1 MPDIRKKKVL
11 SYTFLKN
18 LLEKIIKEN
27 KNKTKVPPLGLESM
41 TTQQQEVHPAPIL
54 ASNIIHLG
62 EMAGAETIQDELGQL
77 VVPESKVVLKKHS
90 RGLPWWCS
98 A

>member
-41 TTQQQEVHPAPIL
+41 TT
-54 ASNIIHLG
+54 
-62 EMAGAETIQDELGQL
+62 
-77 VVPESKVVLKKHS
+77 
-90 RGLPWWCS
+90 
-98 A
+98 